1 MATLKKLEVEANE
14 PAVGLSYDDREVFTD
29 DTSHSIKYRTLSW
42 PGAAVIMITEIVTGG
57 TLTLPQAIAVVGLVP
72 GIIIIIFCGIW
83 ALFTSFLLIDFKLN
97 HPEVHNMGDAGFIL
111 FSPFGLGAVGRE
123 VLSAGTLLFAV
134 SGVGT
139 MCLLGQLALQTL
151 GENGL
156 CAMSY
161 LGIWTCITF
170 LVSIPRTFGAGL
182 QGFSA
187 AACIS
192 VLLATLVAMIGSG
205 VEPTPGRVVVAT
217 APNTFYTAFLAIT
230 NPVLAYAGHFLF
242 FTIISEMKVPR
253 DAKKSAW
260 VLQIFSTTWRISPS
274 ISSANANL
282 PEPRSAQRQPTS
294 TDLRDLEP
302 HPALRISRRQ
312 HFAILYAIEEAI
324 RSPYT
329 FTPVLE
335 EEQEQMSDL
344 MGDSTQ
350 GGGRSAPS
358 IRTPRNIM
366 ADRLAR
372 EARRHAEATRQREGE
387 QRSSDPERRRAA
399 AAAMESMAGPDPAPS
414 STRMSKDPR
423 SDIPTRQR
431 SQSQS
436 AQPGSKAQTLP
447 GHRRTQTTSQPGQRV
462 SSAPDPPQTTQSQ
475 DIGPEDVP
483 QPGTHSSFPHAFERW
498 ENLSSHWEGL
508 TSYWLRKIEANSEEI
523 RHIIPSAASLQRQIQ
538 DLSAAGANLFHGLVE
553 LQRLRASSE
562 RKFKRWFFEMRAE
575 QEKWQELRADLV
587 GQVNSERELKEQAER
602 TIEKMRKEV
611 LFEKN
616 RANEDRRELLIA
628 KAEARRAWESLG
640 DMEAKNSEIMT
651 NLRQGIPTNIG
662 GIQVVPTHAASTQ
675 DTERRPTIGQS
686 PQYHQTRSQQ
696 PQQTHHVQQQYQP
709 IVPDI
714 QYQDDEPSPTNTD
727 PFTESARAGQPLH
740 HEPDMQQLE
749 SEMRQ
754 PYPSGSTPAST
765 STGRTAIS
773 PHQQRRDMSPH
784 ELSPLSPNVT
794 TTRPVIQPSQAATD
808 TLSDQPEL
816 FYQQPP
822 GKVYL
827 HSSPGSG
834 AARSKTPV
842 AEAVQGHDLGSRPSY
857 ESDTTEGTE
866 YELDEHGAVRRD
878 AQGRPVVYRNP
889 NRGAAQTTSHV
900 SSEDYDTAADVAHER
915 ELATRY
921 GVGMP
926 PSQIPRAPTS
936 SAEAMAS
943 FATSTADDVES
954 AGYRDVEPADY
965 EGAGYGS
972 DWEALQSRHH
982 HPTRLSD
989 VLEEDER
996 SRTTADLDGVT
1007 FDNPTTKI
1015 DEDDNSSDEEEI
1027 IFRPRSSDKLD

>member
-1 MATLKKLEVEANE
+1 
-14 PAVGLSYDDREVFTD
+14 LSHQRRSSLDDPYD
-29 DTSHSIKYRTLSW
+29 SHDPL
-42 PGAAVIMITEIVTGG
+42 
-57 TLTLPQAIAVVGLVP
+57 
-72 GIIIIIFCGIW
+72 
-83 ALFTSFLLIDFKLN
+83 
-97 HPEVHNMGDAGFIL
+97 
-111 FSPFGLGAVGRE
+111 
-123 VLSAGTLLFAV
+123 VLSQRQQRRAQDQ
-134 SGVGT
+134 S
-139 MCLLGQLALQTL
+139 
-151 GENGL
+151 
-156 CAMSY
+156 S
-161 LGIWTCITF
+161 
-170 LVSIPRTFGAGL
+170 
-182 QGFSA
+182 FSA
-187 AACIS
+187 S
-192 VLLATLVAMIGSG
+192 SRTSTSSDRTG
-205 VEPTPGRVVVAT
+205 
-217 APNTFYTAFLAIT
+217 
-230 NPVLAYAGHFLF
+230 
-242 FTIISEMKVPR
+242 PR
-253 DAKKSAW
+253 PRRDPRANDSNDPQSRANRR
-260 VLQIFSTTWRISPS
+260 SSPS
-274 ISSANANL
+274 FRSANAN
-282 PEPRSAQRQPTS
+282 PHEPRSAQQRSTS
-294 TDLRDLEP
+294 TDLQDLEP

-312 HFAILYAIEEAI
+312 HFAILYAVEEAI
-324 RSPYT
+324 RTPYP

-387 QRSSDPERRRAA
+387 QRSSDPDRRRAA
-399 AAAMESMAGPDPAPS
+399 AAAMESMAGPDPAQSSARASEAPRGDAPS
-414 STRMSKDPR
+414 
-423 SDIPTRQR
+423 RQR

-436 AQPGSKAQTLP
+436 AQQGPKGQPTSE
-447 GHRRTQTTSQPGQRV
+447 HRRTQTTSQPGLRV
-462 SSAPDPPQTTQSQ
+462 SSAPDPPQPTQSQ
-475 DIGPEDVP
+475 DFGSEDVP

-508 TSYWLRKIEANSEEI
+508 TSYWLRKIEGNFEEI
-523 RHIIPSAASLQRQIQ
+523 RHTIPSAASMQRQIQ

-575 QEKWQELRADLV
+575 QEKWQEDRADLV
-587 GQVNSERELKEQAER
+587 GQINAERDLKEQAER

-662 GIQVVPTHAASTQ
+662 GIQVVPMHATSAQ
-675 DTERRPTIGQS
+675 ETERRPNTAATTGQS
-686 PQYHQTRSQQ
+686 PQYHQVRSQQ

-714 QYQDDEPSPTNTD
+714 QYRDDEPSPTNTD
-727 PFTESARAGQPLH
+727 PFTESARAGQQLH

-749 SEMRQ
+749 SDVRQ

-765 STGRTAIS
+765 STARTAIS
-773 PHQQRRDMSPH
+773 PHQQRRDLSPQ
-784 ELSPLSPNVT
+784 EISPLSPNVT
-794 TTRPVIQPSQAATD
+794 TTRPVIQPSQAATLGP
-808 TLSDQPEL
+808 LSDQPEL

-834 AARSKTPV
+834 TARSKTPV
-842 AEAVQGHDLGSRPSY
+842 AEAIQGIRDLGSRPSY

-866 YELDEHGAVRRD
+866 YEIDEHGAVRRD

-889 NRGAAQTTSHV
+889 NRGAGQTTSHV
-900 SSEDYDTAADVAHER
+900 SSEEYDTAADVARER
-915 ELATRY
+915 ELAARY

-954 AGYRDVEPADY
+954 AGYREAEPADY
-965 EGAGYGS
+965 EGAGFGS

-996 SRTTADLDGVT
+996 SRTTA
-1007 FDNPTTKI
+1007 
-1015 DEDDNSSDEEEI
+1015 E
-1027 IFRPRSSDKLD
+1027 

>member
-1 MATLKKLEVEANE
+1 ML
-14 PAVGLSYDDREVFTD
+14 
-29 DTSHSIKYRTLSW
+29 
-42 PGAAVIMITEIVTGG
+42 
-57 TLTLPQAIAVVGLVP
+57 LPQRQQRRAQDQ
-72 GIIIIIFCGIW
+72 
-83 ALFTSFLLIDFKLN
+83 S
-97 HPEVHNMGDAGFIL
+97 
-111 FSPFGLGAVGRE
+111 S
-123 VLSAGTLLFAV
+123 
-134 SGVGT
+134 
-139 MCLLGQLALQTL
+139 
-151 GENGL
+151 
-156 CAMSY
+156 
-161 LGIWTCITF
+161 
-170 LVSIPRTFGAGL
+170 
-182 QGFSA
+182 FSA
-187 AACIS
+187 SSRTSTSSDRTGPRPRRDPRANDS
-192 VLLATLVAMIGSG
+192 DDSQF
-205 VEPTPGRVVVAT
+205 R
-217 APNTFYTAFLAIT
+217 T
-230 NPVLAYAGHFLF
+230 NRR
-242 FTIISEMKVPR
+242 S
-253 DAKKSAW
+253 
-260 VLQIFSTTWRISPS
+260 SPS
-274 ISSANANL
+274 LRSANANL
-282 PEPRSAQRQPTS
+282 HEPRSAQRQPTS
-294 TDLRDLEP
+294 ADLEDLEP

-312 HFAILYAIEEAI
+312 HFAILYAVEEAI
-324 RSPYT
+324 RTPYP

-344 MGDSTQ
+344 MGDSAQ

-414 STRMSKDPR
+414 SARMSEESR
-423 SDIPTRQR
+423 GELPTRQR

-436 AQPGSKAQTLP
+436 APQGAKAQP
-447 GHRRTQTTSQPGQRV
+447 MSGHRRTYTTSQPGPRV

-475 DIGPEDVP
+475 DFGSEDVP

-508 TSYWLRKIEANSEEI
+508 TSYWLRKIEGNFEEI
-523 RHIIPSAASLQRQIQ
+523 RHTIPSAASLQRQIQ

-562 RKFKRWFFEMRAE
+562 RKFKRWFFEMKAE

-587 GQVNSERELKEQAER
+587 GQINAERDLKEQAER

-662 GIQVVPTHAASTQ
+662 GIQVVPMHATGNQ
-675 DTERRPTIGQS
+675 DTERRPTTGTTTGQS
-686 PQYHQTRSQQ
+686 PQYHQARSQQ
-696 PQQTHHVQQQYQP
+696 PQQTRHVQQQYQP
-709 IVPDI
+709 IVPEI
-714 QYQDDEPSPTNTD
+714 QYQEDEPSPTNTD
-727 PFTESARAGQPLH
+727 PFTESARAGQQLH

-749 SEMRQ
+749 SDVRP
-754 PYPSGSTPAST
+754 PYPPGSTPAST
-765 STGRTAIS
+765 STARTAIS
-773 PHQQRRDMSPH
+773 PHQQRRDVSPQ
-784 ELSPLSPNVT
+784 EISPLSPNVT
-794 TTRPVIQPSQAATD
+794 TTRPVIQPSQAA
-808 TLSDQPEL
+808 SAGPPIDQPEL

-827 HSSPGSG
+827 HSSPASG
-834 AARSKTPV
+834 TARSKTPV
-842 AEAVQGHDLGSRPSY
+842 AEAVQSTHDLGSRPSY
-857 ESDTTEGTE
+857 ESNTTEGTE
-866 YELDEHGAVRRD
+866 YEIDEHGAVRRD

-889 NRGAAQTTSHV
+889 NRGAGQNTSHV
-900 SSEDYDTAADVAHER
+900 SSEEYDTAADVARER

-926 PSQIPRAPTS
+926 PIQIPRAPTS

-996 SRTTADLDGVT
+996 SRTTA
-1007 FDNPTTKI
+1007 
-1015 DEDDNSSDEEEI
+1015 E
-1027 IFRPRSSDKLD
+1027 